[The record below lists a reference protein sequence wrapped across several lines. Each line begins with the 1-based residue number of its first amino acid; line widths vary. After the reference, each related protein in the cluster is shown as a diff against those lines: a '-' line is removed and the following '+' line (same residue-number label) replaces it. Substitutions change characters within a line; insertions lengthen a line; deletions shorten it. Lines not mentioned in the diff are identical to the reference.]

1 MVTWQHLPVCGDHQG
16 VPTKINES
24 NPNLAIPT
32 TCFSDWHSSVYTV
45 YLVHLTP
52 PKPKVSVLVQQ
63 MLNTPMGLSAP
74 QMTRYKTHLGLFCF
88 IRQGERLLLQ
98 LKAIVCR
105 TKSGCTKQSKR
116 RTSGGERC

>member
-1 MVTWQHLPVCGDHQG
+1 M
-16 VPTKINES
+16 
-24 NPNLAIPT
+24 
-32 TCFSDWHSSVYTV
+32 
-45 YLVHLTP
+45 HLTP

-98 LKAIVCR
+98 LKAMYAALSPDALNSLNVLLVVANGA
-105 TKSGCTKQSKR
+105 SSA
-116 RTSGGERC
+116 